1 MQIQT
6 SRLLLAVLIINV
18 FGSVTA
24 FAQQELSAEKRA
36 LISEFRALTGAN
48 NVNSRINFS
57 AESVNKMLTAIVSE
71 DKELTEAQRADLA
84 ASITEATS
92 RIDKAAR
99 VFLEDKPQLVE
110 LTEQTIFSIYDKTFT
125 DSELKELIAFYRT
138 PTGKKAAV
146 FLPTLSNQV
155 QTAFGEVIKAKLDGI
170 LQPRIQTE
178 TEQLKQKIG
187 AMKAQKNPD

>member
-1 MQIQT
+1 MHKQT
-6 SRLLLAVLIINV
+6 SRLLLVVLAITV
-18 FGSVTA
+18 SGSITA
-24 FAQQELSAEKRA
+24 SAQQELSAEKRA

-57 AESVNKMLTAIVSE
+57 TESVNKMLSAIVSE
-71 DKELTEAQRADLA
+71 DKELTESQRADLA
-84 ASITEATS
+84 APITEATT

-99 VFLEDKPQLVE
+99 VFLENKHQLVE
-110 LTEQTIFSIYDKTFT
+110 LSEQTIFSIYDKAFT

-146 FLPTLSNQV
+146 FLPTLSSQL

-178 TEQLKQKIG
+178 TEQLKQKIE